1 MNKTKVLI
9 DTSPLSNSNQ
19 IRGVGNYTRFLTNEL
34 ETIPSLELERSTRKT
49 STGFK
54 PDIIHYPFFDL
65 FFPTL
70 PLLKKAKTVVTIHDL
85 IPLIFPEH
93 HQPGKRGLLSWKRQQ
108 LALKSVSTIITDSQA
123 SKQDIVKLL
132 KVDQDK
138 VEVVYLAANPS
149 IAPVSNNQIQKTRRE
164 FNLPKEYCLY
174 VGDINYNKN
183 LVQLIKSLK
192 YLPERIHLVL
202 VGKNFSERDI
212 PEWQWI
218 ETQISLSDVA
228 SRVHFVNDL
237 VGGETDKLSA
247 IYAGAVCYIQPSL
260 YEGFGLPVLEA
271 MQAMT
276 PVVCTNNSS
285 LIEVGGK
292 HAVFV
297 GSQAQELA
305 DGVLQIIGWSDE
317 KREQIINQANDWAQS
332 FNWQKTAQET
342 VKVYQKLIDYK

>member
-1 MNKTKVLI
+1 MNKIKVLI

-34 ETIPSLELERSTRKT
+34 EMIPSLDLERSTRKT
-49 STGFK
+49 SKGLK

-85 IPLIFPEH
+85 IPLIFPENYK
-93 HQPGKRGLLSWKRQQ
+93 PGKRGLLSWKRQQ
-108 LALKSVSTIITDSQA
+108 LALKSVSAIITDSQT

-132 KVDQDK
+132 KVDEEK
-138 VEVVYLAANPS
+138 VEVIYLAANPG
-149 IAPVSNNQIQKTRRE
+149 ITPVSKSKIEKTRRE
-164 FNLPKEYCLY
+164 LNLPKEYCLY

-202 VGKNFSERDI
+202 VGKNFSQQDI
-212 PEWQWI
+212 PEWHWI

-237 VGGETDKLSA
+237 VGGEIEKMSA
-247 IYAGAVCYIQPSL
+247 IYCGAVCYVQPSL

-271 MQAMT
+271 MQTKT
-276 PVVCTNNSS
+276 PVVCANNSS

-297 GSQAQELA
+297 GTEAQQLA
-305 DGVLQIIGWSDE
+305 DGVLQIISWSDE
-317 KREQIINQANDWAQS
+317 KREQIVNQAKDWADS
-332 FNWQKTAQET
+332 FSWQKTAQET
-342 VKVYQKLIDYK
+342 AKVYQKLINYK